1 MKKIDAR
8 TVLAF
13 EVNVP
18 NTGKIGTIRRAVVTE
33 TADADKYT

>member
-1 MKKIDAR
+1 
-8 TVLAF
+8 
-13 EVNVP
+13 VP